1 MSVEAVRRLADAV
14 RADGWFAALGEPLA
28 AGEAQDAAACLAGLG
43 FSGTPPGT
51 PVAPVGGWAEAERL
65 ARGPDWDRS
74 WWAAEDRERARLLAE
89 AGAGI
94 GETELYD
101 ALTEVM
107 ETALDVT
114 HGRAAVAA
122 ARSGI
127 ADPALIRVAAGAAA
141 QACDQAAAALAAG
154 AGPEHAFAAKY
165 RLFAA
170 GRWPLGVIGGRYR
183 VF

>member
-1 MSVEAVRRLADAV
+1 MSVDAVRRLADAV
-14 RADGWFAALGEPLA
+14 RADSWFAALGEPLG
-28 AGEAQDAAACLAGLG
+28 AGEAEDAAACVAGLG
-43 FSGTPPGT
+43 FPGT
-51 PVAPVGGWAEAERL
+51 PVEAVGGWAEAERL
-65 ARGPDWDRS
+65 ARGPDWDPA

-89 AGAGI
+89 AGARLA
-94 GETELYD
+94 ETALYG
-101 ALTEVM
+101 ALTRVM

-114 HGRAAVAA
+114 HGHAAVAA

-127 ADPALIRVAAGAAA
+127 ADPYLIRVAAGAAA